1 MEILWWLAPT
11 VVVTAV
17 AMLWAVWAGRDR
29 APVRDEQRFATTFE
43 LVPQTYVLPLA
54 DFAAAAPDFAP
65 TGLRTIRLVFDRAV
79 RGTVVLTDVG
89 LSGTMDP
96 AFLAAPVTLGSR

>member
-29 APVRDEQRFATTFE
+29 APVRDEQRFAE
-43 LVPQTYVLPLA
+43 ALMRDSVVRSDRVVRRPERG
-54 DFAAAAPDFAP
+54 
-65 TGLRTIRLVFDRAV
+65 TGIAV
-79 RGTVVLTDVG
+79 RGP
-89 LSGTMDP
+89 SRP
-96 AFLAAPVTLGSR
+96 AR